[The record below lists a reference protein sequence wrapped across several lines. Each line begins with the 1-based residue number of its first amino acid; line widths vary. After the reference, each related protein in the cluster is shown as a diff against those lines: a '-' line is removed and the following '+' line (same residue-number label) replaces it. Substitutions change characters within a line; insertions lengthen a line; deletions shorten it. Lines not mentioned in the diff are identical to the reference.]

1 MPHLDGYTAR
11 NLAMFLYPIY
21 GYFIYKNFCWP
32 KAVKWI
38 AIALVVYLFYHTIC
52 SNRSAVTGLLAMSL
66 FLVIN
71 IKNQYLQKAVWILT
85 FCVLLTFPSYVLKGM
100 INIHKTIIN
109 YKQFKTNEKLVNCKQ
124 VNKDEKLVIYKPQPI
139 VPKAYAP
146 THASSYGPVT
156 EDTKIN
162 NTIFRLFIWQDMI
175 EELWQNKAIFGM
187 GLSHPLRSKQ
197 LEMLHW
203 AESEWGRDGW
213 ISAHNSYLYVI
224 YRTGILGVMALGW
237 LLFKLWMAYKR
248 FKQINDT
255 IGLLLCSC
263 LVYWLVTALT
273 MLQLELPY
281 YAIPFWAI
289 IGLTFR
295 RDYDNQRINMC
306 V

>member
-21 GYFIYKNFCWP
+21 GYFIYKHFCWP

-52 SNRSAVTGLLAMSL
+52 SNRSAITGLAAMVTL
-66 FLVIN
+66 LVLSSKSN
-71 IKNQYLQKAVWILT
+71 IIKFILIIMAISI
-85 FCVLLTFPSYVLKGM
+85 FFSFPKYVLKGM
-100 INIHKTIIN
+100 VNVKQTIIN
-109 YKQFKTNEKLVNCKQ
+109 YKRFK
-124 VNKDEKLVIYKPQPI
+124 KDEKLVIYKPQTI
-139 VPKAYAP
+139 IPKSYAP
-146 THASSYGPVT
+146 VHASSYGPVT